1 MENKERAFGFAL
13 PPLSVGIDLVE
24 IAKIRKLFEH
34 GKTLRESI
42 FTPEELR
49 HSWEQKK
56 PYTSLA
62 VFFAFKKALFKAL
75 ETGLGGTMDWRDVE
89 IGKETDGTPVLHLCG
104 ETARVVEAIGVVE
117 HAFCLSHTEEYGI
130 AIVLL
135 VGVALQN
142 SLDERVRFLV
152 GARICYDF

>member
-1 MENKERAFGFAL
+1 MENRERAFSFAL

-49 HSWEQKK
+49 YSWEQKK

-62 VFFAFKKALFKAL
+62 VLFAVKEAFFKAL
-75 ETGLGGTMDWRDVE
+75 GTGLSGKMDWRDVE
-89 IGKETDGTPVLHLCG
+89 IGKGTDGTPVLRLCG
-104 ETARVVEAIGVVE
+104 ETARVAEEIGVVE
-117 HAFCLSHTEEYGI
+117 HAFCLSHTKECGI

-135 VGVALQN
+135 VAIALQKPLGKMGPIPGQDTN
-142 SLDERVRFLV
+142 LL
-152 GARICYDF
+152 